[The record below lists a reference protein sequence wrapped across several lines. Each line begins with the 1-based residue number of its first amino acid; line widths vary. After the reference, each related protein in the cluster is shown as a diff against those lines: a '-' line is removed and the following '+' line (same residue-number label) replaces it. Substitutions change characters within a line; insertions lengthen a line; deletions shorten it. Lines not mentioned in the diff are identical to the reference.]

1 MNTGLTLE
9 QWHAVSEGWRPDD
22 RAFALELMAWTWKH
36 DALLPDNLRT
46 LQRIARADD
55 TRAFKAA
62 WSRLSTSGAFLLVLG
77 SSHWHV
83 PLQDA
88 ARAVKKAR
96 SRAGKASVAAR
107 RADRLGPLRSIPPAP
122 PLPAP
127 DPIGAPALPPGLAAL
142 RAPRAESASVGRPVS
157 GAFEAAFDEKLPGD
171 TDVLVEI
178 VRTSTDLDTV
188 ALAVAQLVL
197 SGRVAPMEWDAF
209 RDAAAM
215 WVETAFVAPKTP
227 RVDKTALTYRVWD
240 ETFLGSYRD
249 RFTATKQTIVGAA
262 PISRST
268 TPSL

>member
-1 MNTGLTLE
+1 
-9 QWHAVSEGWRPDD
+9 
-22 RAFALELMAWTWKH
+22 
-36 DALLPDNLRT
+36 
-46 LQRIARADD
+46 
-55 TRAFKAA
+55 
-62 WSRLSTSGAFLLVLG
+62 
-77 SSHWHV
+77 V

-107 RADRLGPLRSIPPAP
+107 RRIGLNDAYPPVTLADLPAAAR
-122 PLPAP
+122 LPAP
-127 DPIGAPALPPGLAAL
+127 DPIGAPAIPPGLAAL

-249 RFTATKQTIVGAA
+249 RFVATKTTIAAA